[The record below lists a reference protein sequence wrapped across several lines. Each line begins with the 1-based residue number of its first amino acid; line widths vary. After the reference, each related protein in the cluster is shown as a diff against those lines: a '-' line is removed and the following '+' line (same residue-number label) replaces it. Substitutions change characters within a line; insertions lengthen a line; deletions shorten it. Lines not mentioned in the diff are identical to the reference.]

1 MNWPEETSINWHCKK
16 EARVYLPI
24 DSFGKIYMQADPTH
38 PTAAGYDLIAR
49 GVLDVLKK
57 TERFE
62 NYLSR

>member
-1 MNWPEETSINWHCKK
+1 MAPAKK

-24 DSFGKIYMQADPTH
+24 DSFGKIYMQADPSH
-38 PTAAGYDLIAR
+38 PTAAGYDLIAK